1 MDISAATVVPPDGG
15 WGWVVV
21 AAVALINMTNQSIL
35 SVFGLLFGAQLK
47 EMQQET
53 FTAALITNLNSLALN
68 FSGLFIGPAIK
79 SFKPR
84 NVAVCGCVMVSFGL
98 SLCAFATEG
107 WHFIVGYSLFVGL
120 GLGLIAPST
129 FMAINSYFTSKRG
142 RAVGVSLAGA
152 GLGQVFIP
160 HIVRFF
166 LDNYGFRIAVLA
178 MSILSL
184 VGLIGALLL
193 KPLTPKKTE
202 HNNRK
207 HFTII
212 PSSSSATA
220 ADKAKVQR
228 EDSVMEI
235 KIVQNDTDMDKQ
247 KSQEVSLLPRQER
260 IEIYKATTMPLE
272 KTPSPSPPRS
282 TASCCGSDSSL
293 CRKMCQRVIEAMD
306 LELLKDP
313 IFLSIIIGMALVYT
327 STINFTMIFPSF
339 LQDSVGYTTK
349 TTATCMSIM
358 AGADII
364 CRLLLPC
371 ITDKLKIP
379 YRLIFLL
386 GTVGLLISRAA
397 LAESVDLT
405 SIIVM
410 SIFTGMT
417 KSATVLNNNLTI
429 SGHCKPEKLPGG
441 LGLNMI
447 AKGVLV
453 ISVGQLLGWVRDF
466 TKSYVICLHAQN
478 ALLLFVICVWTPE
491 MFYRYRIYLKEKR
504 LQRLNND
511 EEEVGASANA
521 PQQKLSTDMDVEGGE
536 AEEQQ
541 SLNDNA
547 NNTTSSTTTKPKQCD
562 C

>member
-1 MDISAATVVPPDGG
+1 MDISAETVVPPDGG

-35 SVFGLLFGAQLK
+35 SVFGLLFGSQLRD
-47 EMQQET
+47 MHQET

-84 NVAVCGCVMVSFGL
+84 NVAICGCVMVSFGL
-98 SLCAFATEG
+98 CLCAFATEG

-129 FMAINSYFTSKRG
+129 FMAINSYFTTKRG

-178 MSILSL
+178 MSLLSMM
-184 VGLIGALLL
+184 GLIGAVLL
-193 KPLTPKKTE
+193 KPLTPNKNTTNGSNTTSHIVK

-212 PSSSSATA
+212 PRAIGGA
-220 ADKAKVQR
+220 GDKAKVQR

-235 KIVQNDTDMDKQ
+235 KIVNNDSDMDKQ
-247 KSQEVSLLPRQER
+247 KSQEVSLLPRQNN
-260 IEIYKATTMPLE
+260 IEIYKATTLPLE
-272 KTPSPSPPRS
+272 KS
-282 TASCCGSDSSL
+282 TTGCCGASDSSL
-293 CRKMCQRVIEAMD
+293 CRKLCQRVIQAMD

-339 LQDSVGYTTK
+339 LQDSVGYTRK

-379 YRLIFLL
+379 YRVIFLF

-405 SIIVM
+405 SVIVM

-453 ISVGQLLGWVRDF
+453 ISVGQLLGWIRDF
-466 TKSYVICLHAQN
+466 TKSYVLCLHAQN

-491 MFYRYRIYLKEKR
+491 MFYRYRKYLKEKR
-504 LQRLNND
+504 LGQRL
-511 EEEVGASANA
+511 
-521 PQQKLSTDMDVEGGE
+521 QQ
-536 AEEQQ
+536 EQQ
-541 SLNDNA
+541 EANINVQEEPLNNVIEGEKESLNV
-547 NNTTSSTTTKPKQCD
+547 TTTTKPKQND

>member
-1 MDISAATVVPPDGG
+1 MDRISVPVPPDGG
-15 WGWVVV
+15 WGWVIVG
-21 AAVALINMTNQSIL
+21 AVALINMTNQSIL
-35 SVFGLLFGAQLK
+35 SVFGLLFGSQLK
-47 EMQQET
+47 VMQQET

-84 NVAVCGCVMVSFGL
+84 NVAICGCLMVSFGL
-98 SLCAFATEG
+98 TLCSFATEG

-129 FMAINSYFTSKRG
+129 FVAINSYFTTKRG

-160 HIVRFF
+160 HVVRFF
-166 LDNYGFRIAVLA
+166 LDHYGFRVAILV
-178 MSILSL
+178 MSLLSL

-193 KPLTPKKTE
+193 KPLTPTSVAK

-212 PSSSSATA
+212 PSVTTNKNKMNSN
-220 ADKAKVQR
+220 
-228 EDSVMEI
+228 DSVMEI
-235 KIVQNDTDMDKQ
+235 KIVNNANETAMDKQ
-247 KSQEVSLLPRQER
+247 KSQEVSLLSCENN
-260 IEIYKATTMPLE
+260 EDNIYKQTTMPIE
-272 KTPSPSPPRS
+272 KINRN
-282 TASCCGSDSSL
+282 DSAVCS
-293 CRKMCQRVIEAMD
+293 KVCQRLVEAMD

-313 IFLSIIIGMALVYT
+313 VFWSIIIGMALVYT

-339 LQDSVGYTTK
+339 LQDSVGYSTK

-379 YRLIFLL
+379 YRVIFLL

-397 LAESVDLT
+397 LAESMDLV

-429 SGHCKPEKLPGG
+429 SGHCRPEKLPGG

-447 AKGVLV
+447 AKGILV
-453 ISVGQLLGWVRDF
+453 ITVGQVLGWIRDF
-466 TKSYVICLHAQN
+466 TNSYVLCLHAQN

-491 MFYRYRIYLKEKR
+491 MCYKYYKHLKEKR
-504 LQRLNND
+504 HLRLQETATEGLQSPCHDMEGQKCLNS
-511 EEEVGASANA
+511 EKA
-521 PQQKLSTDMDVEGGE
+521 
-536 AEEQQ
+536 
-541 SLNDNA
+541 
-547 NNTTSSTTTKPKQCD
+547 TSSSKPND

>member
-1 MDISAATVVPPDGG
+1 MDVASGTIVPPDGG

-35 SVFGLLFGAQLK
+35 SVFGLLFGAQLRD
-47 EMQQET
+47 MQQET

-84 NVAVCGCVMVSFGL
+84 NVAICGCVMVSFGL

-129 FMAINSYFTSKRG
+129 FMAINSYFTTKRG

-166 LDNYGFRIAVLA
+166 LDNYGFRVAVLA
-178 MSILSL
+178 MSMLSL
-184 VGLIGALLL
+184 IGLIGALLL
-193 KPLTPKKTE
+193 KPLTPSKTE
-202 HNNRK
+202 SNTTHNNRK

-212 PSSSSATA
+212 PRSTVG

-235 KIVQNDTDMDKQ
+235 KIVNNEPEMDKQ
-247 KSQEVSLLPRQER
+247 KSQEVSLLPRQNNV
-260 IEIYKATTMPLE
+260 EIYKATTLPLE
-272 KTPSPSPPRS
+272 KTAR
-282 TASCCGSDSSL
+282 TTSCCGSDSLL
-293 CRKMCQRVIEAMD
+293 CRKLCQRVIEAMD

-379 YRLIFLL
+379 YRVIFLL

-466 TKSYVICLHAQN
+466 TKSYVLCLHAQN

-491 MFYRYRIYLKEKR
+491 MFYRYRLYLKEKR
-504 LQRLNND
+504 LQRLQEG
-511 EEEVGASANA
+511 EETHTNVQSSQ
-521 PQQKLSTDMDVEGGE
+521 PLSSDIE
-536 AEEQQ
+536 AEAEQQ
-541 SLNDNA
+541 SLNTPPTIA
-547 NNTTSSTTTKPKQCD
+547 TTTITKPKQID

>member
-1 MDISAATVVPPDGG
+1 MDTTSSVPIPPDGG
-15 WGWVVV
+15 WGWVIV

-35 SVFGLLFGAQLK
+35 SVFGLLFGSQLR

-84 NVAVCGCVMVSFGL
+84 NVAACGCLMVSFGL
-98 SLCAFATEG
+98 SLCSFATEG

-129 FMAINSYFTSKRG
+129 FVAINSYFTTKRG

-160 HIVRFF
+160 HVVRFF
-166 LDNYGFRIAVLA
+166 LDHYGFRVAILA
-178 MSILSL
+178 MSVLSL

-193 KPLTPKKTE
+193 KPLTPNGSTAAGK

-212 PSSSSATA
+212 PSSAAGTNKNKVNSS
-220 ADKAKVQR
+220 
-228 EDSVMEI
+228 DSVMEI
-235 KIVQNDTDMDKQ
+235 KIGNNANEMQMDKQ
-247 KSQEVSLLPRQER
+247 KSQEVALLSRENNDDNV
-260 IEIYKATTMPLE
+260 YKQTTIRME
-272 KTPSPSPPRS
+272 KTNHKD
-282 TASCCGSDSSL
+282 TAL
-293 CRKMCQRVIEAMD
+293 CSKVCQRLVEAMD

-313 IFLSIIIGMALVYT
+313 IFWSIIIGMALVYT

-339 LQDSVGYTTK
+339 LQDSVGYSTK

-379 YRLIFLL
+379 YRVIFLL

-397 LAESVDLT
+397 LAESMDFV
-405 SIIVM
+405 SIVVM

-429 SGHCKPEKLPGG
+429 SGHVRPEKLPGG

-453 ISVGQLLGWVRDF
+453 ISVGQVLGWIRDF
-466 TKSYVICLHAQN
+466 TNSYVLCLHAQN

-491 MFYRYRIYLKEKR
+491 MCYKYHKYLKEKR
-504 LQRLNND
+504 HLRLQSTATED
-511 EEEVGASANA
+511 QQMPSSDDIEEG
-521 PQQKLSTDMDVEGGE
+521 QQCLS
-536 AEEQQ
+536 
-541 SLNDNA
+541 SPK
-547 NNTTSSTTTKPKQCD
+547 TTSRPND